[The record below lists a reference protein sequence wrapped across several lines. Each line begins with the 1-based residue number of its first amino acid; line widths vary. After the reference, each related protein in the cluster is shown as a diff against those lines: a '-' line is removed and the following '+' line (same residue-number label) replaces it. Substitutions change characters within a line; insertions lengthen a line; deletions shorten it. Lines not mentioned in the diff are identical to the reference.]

1 MKGTSKNRKAPPTQR
16 VVEVVEPG
24 ELVQLYEEDV
34 SLVWWRQ
41 PPLPDAD
48 VVLSRDPF
56 NWTGE
61 VGAAGT
67 ELDALAPLVESATV
81 LERARLLVELHSALF
96 EVDAVG
102 VRVTLTQTPLC
113 PSFHVSR
120 QHCQL
125 LTALAGDG
133 TQWTRGALY
142 DVNDASV
149 VEQLPSGAVGWFKG
163 QAWPGVKPMA
173 HRSPPGTARRLVLSI
188 DLL

>member
-1 MKGTSKNRKAPPTQR
+1 MKGRKAPRTQQ
-16 VVEVVEPG
+16 VLEVSEPG
-24 ELVQLYEEDV
+24 ELVRLYEADV
-34 SLVWWRQ
+34 SLVWWRL
-41 PPLPDAD
+41 PALPDAAT
-48 VVLSRDPF
+48 VLSRDPF
-56 NWTGE
+56 TWTSE

-67 ELDALAPLVESATV
+67 ELDALAPLVESAAV
-81 LERARLLVELHSALF
+81 LERARRLVELHTALF
-96 EVDAVG
+96 EVEVVG

-125 LTALAGDG
+125 LTTLAGDG

-149 VEQLPSGAVGWFKG
+149 VEQLPSSAVGWFKG
-163 QAWPGVKPMA
+163 QAWPDVKPMA

>member
-1 MKGTSKNRKAPPTQR
+1 MKGTSKSRKGPPTQR
-16 VVEVVEPG
+16 VIEAMEPG

-41 PPLPDAD
+41 PPIPDD
-48 VVLSRDPF
+48 VLDREPF

-61 VGAAGT
+61 VSAAGT
-67 ELDALAPLVESATV
+67 ELDALAPLVDSAPV
-81 LERARLLVELHSALF
+81 LERARLLVELHTALF
-96 EVDAVG
+96 EVDVVG

-113 PSFHVSR
+113 PSFHVNR

-125 LTALAGDG
+125 LTVLAGGG

-163 QAWPGVKPMA
+163 QAWPDAKPMA
-173 HRSPPGTARRLVLSI
+173 HRSPPGAARRLVLSI